1 MARKHIIITGASSGI
16 GLEVAK
22 KLITEDHKLYLVI
35 RNPEK
40 IVDVKTE
47 LLLINPRGR
56 LEVVIADLSS
66 LKQTAD
72 AVDQILKSTDKIDI
86 LINNAGAMNSLKEI
100 TPEGFE
106 RTFVTNFLSPFLF
119 TLKLL
124 PALAKSEDKKV
135 LNITS
140 EMYRYNNLTEDY
152 SFEHQHYD
160 MGRAYANSK
169 LALIYF
175 TQWGAET
182 WKDLGI
188 KVNCMHPGM
197 VDTAFG
203 ANTRWWVNWGL
214 EIIRPFIRS
223 AKKAA
228 EDVVKIVQSKKFENV
243 SGEYFKHDKLSEVSS
258 DATNT
263 MAMDALIQYSLDKFN
278 ALGFWNEPSL

>member
-1 MARKHIIITGASSGI
+1 MARKHIIVTGASSGI

-22 KLITEDHKLYLVI
+22 KLITEDHKLFLII

-56 LEVVIADLSS
+56 LEVILADLSS
-66 LKQTAD
+66 MQQTAL
-72 AVDQILKSTDKIDI
+72 AVEQILKSTDRIDI
-86 LINNAGAMNSLKEI
+86 IINNAGAIHSEKEI

-106 RTFVTNFLSPFLF
+106 RTFATNFLSPFLL
-119 TLKLL
+119 TNLLL
-124 PALAKSEDKKV
+124 PALMQSDERKV

-140 EMYRYNNLTEDY
+140 EMYRYNNLKEDY
-152 SFEHQHYD
+152 NFNEQPYE
-160 MGRAYANSK
+160 MARAYANSK

-175 TQWGAET
+175 TQWAAEQ
-182 WKDLGI
+182 WKEKGI
-188 KVNCMHPGM
+188 KVNCMHPGV

-203 ANTRWWVNWGL
+203 SNTKGWVHWGM

-228 EDVVKIVQSKKFENV
+228 EDVVSIVQNEANKEV

-258 DATNT
+258 EATNAEAT
-263 MAMDALIQYSLDKFN
+263 SALIAYTKTQLIS
-278 ALGFWNEPSL
+278 LGFANLPS